1 MGKGQLSL
9 STATQTFTYL
19 ELKTQHPGHEV
30 SGHHPEGI
38 TLETNSLMG
47 TVFIQASLQS
57 PETVDYL
64 NNNSDSGVGEGR
76 MNWVGLRTSGR
87 LPGVKSL
94 PRTLG
99 AACVGMPQQ
108 YQHG

>member
-9 STATQTFTYL
+9 STGTQPFTYP

-38 TLETNSLMG
+38 TLETKSLMG
-47 TVFIQASLQS
+47 TVFIQASLQL

-64 NNNSDSGVGEGR
+64 NNNSDSGVEVGEDE
-76 MNWVGLRTSGR
+76 
-87 LPGVKSL
+87 
-94 PRTLG
+94 LG
-99 AACVGMPQQ
+99 WA
-108 YQHG
+108 